1 MPGVD
6 MRVGEP
12 RLGGG
17 DETIGNQNAML
28 ASEMTSY
35 RGVPDSVL
43 PRQRKRILRKFIPVR
58 DVKRG
63 GQRRLLADLI
73 RSKYLGDFQH
83 LGLIGLQIGERDRT
97 VGCTKVDAKTETCA
111 HELKVFGCVV
121 FKTFGADGA
130 VSYGWT
136 SGLPPV
142 SVVAMLAAGNAP
154 CRTAVAPCRLLQFD
168 LRRCNCWQ
176 SIGVDP
182 HNAGKFYRLR
192 FPAAMDERSRER
204 RCPGDLADE
213 TILIGWISNVD
224 GDG

>member
-17 DETIGNQNAML
+17 DETIGNQDAML
-28 ASEMTSY
+28 ASEMTGY
-35 RGVPDSVL
+35 RGIPDTVL
-43 PRQRKRILRKFIPVR
+43 PRQRKRILRKFITVR
-58 DVKRG
+58 DVERG

-97 VGCTKVDAKTETCA
+97 VGCAKVDAKTETCA
-111 HELKVFGCVV
+111 HDLKSSVALCARHSVLAGQFPCR
-121 FKTFGADGA
+121 
-130 VSYGWT
+130 WP
-136 SGLPPV
+136 SGFPPI
-142 SVVAMLAAGNAP
+142 SVVVMLGNAL
-154 CRTAVAPCRLLQFD
+154 CLMAVAPRSLLQFD
-168 LRRCNCWQ
+168 LRRRNCWKPV
-176 SIGVDP
+176 GVDP
-182 HNAGKFYRLR
+182 HDARKFHRLR

-204 RCPGDLADE
+204 RCPADLADE
-213 TILIGWISNVD
+213 TILIGWISHGD